1 MVFNTLQERKTF
13 KSTLELNVKVATR
26 YLVSRF
32 VFKLAPLFPI
42 VLIYLRPSS
51 GILLIIKINLSA
63 TLLRDKSIALAM
75 CKKYIRIIYTLKKL
89 MTLK

>member
-32 VFKLAPLFPI
+32 VFKLALLFPN
-42 VLIYLRPSS
+42 VLIY
-51 GILLIIKINLSA
+51 
-63 TLLRDKSIALAM
+63 
-75 CKKYIRIIYTLKKL
+75 
-89 MTLK
+89 